1 MKRIYCLLFILFTAA
16 ITFAQMSSYTEG
28 YYQTCKE
35 YKTNDLR
42 PSGELLSATTTDLV
56 FKYGYNKVYYVSNK
70 IWGFRDKEG
79 KDYKSIDGKFYEIIN
94 AKKLFI
100 FRLIEKNE
108 TSYRVSD
115 GASGYPLEITPDN
128 VLILLSDYASLAN
141 EYKALSG
148 KDKKAKAIE
157 FITRYNESQPTADL
171 NANK

>member
-1 MKRIYCLLFILFTAA
+1 MKRIYSLLFSLLLSALI
-16 ITFAQMSSYTEG
+16 FAQTASFTEG
-28 YYQTCKE
+28 YYQSSKE
-35 YKTNDLR
+35 YKANDLR

-115 GASGYPLEITPDN
+115 GASGYPLEMTPDN

-148 KDKKAKAIE
+148 KDKKAKVLE
-157 FITRYNESQPTADL
+157 FIARYNESQPSGDL
-171 NANK
+171 KANK

>member
-1 MKRIYCLLFILFTAA
+1 MKRIYSLLFSLLLSALTYAQTAS
-16 ITFAQMSSYTEG
+16 FKEG

-35 YKTNDLR
+35 YKANDLR

-94 AKKLFI
+94 AKKIFI

-128 VLILLSDYASLAN
+128 VLILLSDYSSLAN

>member
-1 MKRIYCLLFILFTAA
+1 MKRISSILFILFSG
-16 ITFAQMSSYTEG
+16 ILIFAQVTSYKEG

-35 YKTNDLR
+35 YKANDLR

-79 KDYKSIDGKFYEIIN
+79 KDYKSIDGKFYEIIE

-100 FRLIEKNE
+100 FRLIENNE

-128 VLILLSDYASLAN
+128 VMILLSDYTSLVN
-141 EYKALSG
+141 EYKGLSG
-148 KDKKAKAIE
+148 KDKKAKALE
-157 FITRYNESQPTADL
+157 FIARYNESQPSGDL
-171 NANK
+171 KANK

>member
-1 MKRIYCLLFILFTAA
+1 MKRIYSLLFSLLLSAL
-16 ITFAQMSSYTEG
+16 TFAQTASFKEG

-35 YKTNDLR
+35 YKANDLR

-115 GASGYPLEITPDN
+115 GASGYPMEITPDN

-141 EYKALSG
+141 EYKALSV
-148 KDKKAKAIE
+148 KDKKAKALE
-157 FITRYNESQPTADL
+157 FIARYNESQPSGDL
-171 NANK
+171 KANK